1 MEWLKKV
8 VIAAISTLMVG
19 GVVYIIVL
27 SMNSYPTSSPGGMV
41 PPQSSPGQSV
51 PFDSTAITH
60 REPPA
65 QPENPIVTKPAPATP
80 QSSPQDSIIWKH
92 SPSEP
97 TEKLPE
103 PILPPQGKWVNPNPY
118 FITAAKRILPAV
130 VSIHA
135 TRKVTRSFRNFHW
148 FLNPKKED
156 EGDSNKNEPEDE
168 FQPGTGSGIIIS
180 ENGYILT
187 NYHVVQQA
195 QGLRVV
201 LYDKR
206 EFTARLVGADPTTD
220 IALIKV
226 EAKNLPVAI
235 IGNSDSLQIGEWV
248 MAVGNPLNFTSTVT
262 AGIISA
268 FGRDIRII
276 NDQYRIEN
284 FIQTDAVINPGN
296 SGGALVNLKGEV
308 IGINTAIATRTGLY
322 QGYGFAIPINLARK
336 VADDL
341 LVYGRVRRG
350 FLGVSIENVTDA
362 LAKGVGLPRPMG
374 ALIQGVQK
382 GFPAAEA
389 GLRQGDIIIAV
400 EGEEVASVNDLQVK
414 IARHHPGDLVKLTV
428 WRDGKPIEISVRLG
442 EAPIQNDVEVPEKQ
456 FSPLKFKNL
465 GMVLKEIPE
474 EERQTLGLES
484 GVLIE
489 KVYPDSP
496 ADAGRVFSGEVL
508 LAVNDQPIHSVA
520 EFEALLARTAPGT
533 VLKFTLWNRFGG
545 ESRRIAYVEVPR

>member
-1 MEWLKKV
+1 MEFLKKV
-8 VIAAISTLMVG
+8 LVALVSLGMVG
-19 GVVYIIVL
+19 AVVYIIIL
-27 SMNSYPTSSPGGMV
+27 SMNSYPVPATGTDSQNPPAVVPQTPPVPKSPAPQAEA
-41 PPQSSPGQSV
+41 PPV
-51 PFDSTAITH
+51 A
-60 REPPA
+60 EAPA
-65 QPENPIVTKPAPATP
+65 QPPTP
-80 QSSPQDSIIWKH
+80 TPPPVRSDSINWRRA
-92 SPSEP
+92 PEP
-97 TEKLPE
+97 PEKLGNPLE
-103 PILPPQGKWVNPNPY
+103 EHPGRWVNPNPF
-118 FITAAKRILPAV
+118 FIQAAKRILPAV

-135 TRKVTRSFRNFHW
+135 TRKMPKSFRNFHW
-148 FLNPKKED
+148 FLRPKKDDQDGNGDEEEEED
-156 EGDSNKNEPEDE
+156 

-187 NYHVVQQA
+187 NYHVVERA

-220 IALIKV
+220 IALIKID
-226 EAKNLPVAI
+226 ANDLPVAV

-276 NDQYRIEN
+276 NEQYRIEN

-341 LVYGRVRRG
+341 LIYGRVRRG

-374 ALIQGVQK
+374 ALVQGVQS
-382 GFPAAEA
+382 GFPAAQA
-389 GLRQGDIIIAV
+389 GIRQGDIIIGV
-400 EGEEVASVNDLQVK
+400 EGQEVASVNDLQVK
-414 IARHHPGDLVKLTV
+414 IARHHPGDRVTLTI
-428 WRDGKPIEISVRLG
+428 WRDGKAMDITVVLG
-442 EAPIQNDVEVPEKQ
+442 EAPLQSDVEVPEKDFQ
-456 FSPLKFKNL
+456 PLQFKNL
-465 GMVLKEIPE
+465 GMVLEDINPE
-474 EERQTLGLES
+474 ERKTLGLEA
-484 GVLIE
+484 GILVK

-508 LAVNDQPIHSVA
+508 VSVNDQPIHSVA
-520 EFEALLARTAPGT
+520 EFEALLEKTPPGS
-533 VLKFTLWNRFGG
+533 VLKLKLWNRFGG
-545 ESRRIAYVEVPR
+545 ENERIAYVEVPRN

>member
-1 MEWLKKV
+1 MELLKKV
-8 VIAAISTLMVG
+8 FVALVSISMVG
-19 GVVYIIVL
+19 AVVYIIVI
-27 SMNSYPTSSPGGMV
+27 SMNSYPVPATGSMTEKPPAVVPQPPGISENIPPEQSPPAARTPSQ
-41 PPQSSPGQSV
+41 PPGAVQPGL
-51 PFDSTAITH
+51 PGDSINWRRAP
-60 REPPA
+60 EPP
-65 QPENPIVTKPAPATP
+65 ENLPNP
-80 QSSPQDSIIWKH
+80 QVEHP
-92 SPSEP
+92 
-97 TEKLPE
+97 
-103 PILPPQGKWVNPNPY
+103 GRWVNPNPF
-118 FITAAKRILPAV
+118 FIQAAKRILPAV

-135 TRKVTRSFRNFHW
+135 TRKMPKSFRNFHW
-148 FLNPKKED
+148 FLRPKKD
-156 EGDSNKNEPEDE
+156 EPDSNNDEEAEED

-187 NYHVVQQA
+187 NYHVVERA

-220 IALIKV
+220 IALIKID
-226 EAKNLPVAI
+226 ASDLPVAV

-276 NDQYRIEN
+276 NEQYRIEN

-308 IGINTAIATRTGLY
+308 IGMNTAIATRTGLY

-341 LVYGRVRRG
+341 LIYGRVRRG

-374 ALIQGVQK
+374 ALVQGVQS
-382 GFPAAEA
+382 GFPAAQA
-389 GLRQGDIIIAV
+389 GIQQGDIIIGV
-400 EGEEVASVNDLQVK
+400 EGQEVASVNDLQVK
-414 IARHHPGDLVKLTV
+414 IARHHPGDRVSLTI
-428 WRDGKPIEISVRLG
+428 WRDGKAIELTVVLG
-442 EAPIQNDVEVPEKQ
+442 EAPLQNDVEVPEKDFQ
-456 FSPLKFKNL
+456 PLQFKNL
-465 GMVLKEIPE
+465 GMVLEDISA
-474 EERQTLGLES
+474 EERKSLGLHY
-484 GVLIE
+484 GILVK

-508 LAVNDQPIHSVA
+508 LSVNDQPIHSVA
-520 EFEALLARTAPGT
+520 EFEALLARTAPGS
-533 VLKFTLWNRFGG
+533 VLKLKLWNRFGG
-545 ESRRIAYVEVPR
+545 ENERIAYVEVPRE

>member
-1 MEWLKKV
+1 MPK
-8 VIAAISTLMVG
+8 
-19 GVVYIIVL
+19 
-27 SMNSYPTSSPGGMV
+27 
-41 PPQSSPGQSV
+41 
-51 PFDSTAITH
+51 
-60 REPPA
+60 
-65 QPENPIVTKPAPATP
+65 
-80 QSSPQDSIIWKH
+80 
-92 SPSEP
+92 
-97 TEKLPE
+97 
-103 PILPPQGKWVNPNPY
+103 
-118 FITAAKRILPAV
+118 
-130 VSIHA
+130 
-135 TRKVTRSFRNFHW
+135 SFRNFHW
-148 FLNPKKED
+148 FLPPKKDKEG
-156 EGDSNKNEPEDE
+156 EGDSENPEEE

-187 NYHVVQQA
+187 NYHVVQGA

-226 EAKNLPVAI
+226 DAKDLPVAV

-276 NDQYRIEN
+276 NEQYRIEN

-296 SGGALVNLKGEV
+296 SGGALVNLNGEV

-341 LVYGRVRRG
+341 LLYGRVRRG

-374 ALIQGVQK
+374 ALVQGVQP
-382 GFPAAEA
+382 GYPAQQA
-389 GLRQGDIIIAV
+389 GIRQGDIIIGV
-400 EGEEVASVNDLQVK
+400 EGQQVMSVNDLQVK
-414 IARHHPGDLVKLTV
+414 IARHHPGDKVRLTI
-428 WRDGKPIEISVRLG
+428 WRDGKPIEITVTLG
-442 EAPIQNDVEVPEKQ
+442 EAPLQENVEVPEKKLQ
-456 FSPLKFKNL
+456 PIKFKNL
-465 GMVLKEIPE
+465 GMVLKDISE
-474 EERQTLGLES
+474 EERRSLGLSS

-496 ADAGRVFSGEVL
+496 ADAGRVFTGEVL
-508 LAVNDQPIHSVA
+508 LSVNDKPIRSVQ
-520 EFEALLARTAPGT
+520 EFEELLSRAKPGS
-533 VLKFTLWNRFGG
+533 VLKLRLWNRFGG
-545 ESRRIAYVEVPR
+545 ENERIAYVEVPR

>member
-1 MEWLKKV
+1 MDFLKKLA
-8 VIAAISTLMVG
+8 IALTSLLMVA

-27 SMNSYPTSSPGGMV
+27 SMNSYPGNPPQVAAV
-41 PPQSSPGQSV
+41 PPAPSPPQTEVPADTTASSQEAV
-51 PFDSTAITH
+51 PPVSKA
-60 REPPA
+60 
-65 QPENPIVTKPAPATP
+65 
-80 QSSPQDSIIWKH
+80 
-92 SPSEP
+92 PSEP
-97 TEKLPE
+97 LQNTPSSGDTINWRHGPLTPGTIAPPE
-103 PILPPQGKWVNPNPY
+103 LEAPGRWVNPNPF
-118 FITAAKRILPAV
+118 FIAAAKRILPAV
-130 VSIHA
+130 VSIHS
-135 TRKVTRSFRNFHW
+135 TRKMPKSFRNFHW
-148 FLNPKKED
+148 FLPPKKDKEG
-156 EGDSNKNEPEDE
+156 EGDSENPEEE

-187 NYHVVQQA
+187 NYHVVQGA

-226 EAKNLPVAI
+226 EAKDLPVAV

-276 NDQYRIEN
+276 NEQYRIEN

-296 SGGALVNLKGEV
+296 SGGALVNLNGEV

-341 LVYGRVRRG
+341 LLYGRVRRG

-374 ALIQGVQK
+374 ALVQGVQP
-382 GFPAAEA
+382 GYPAQQA
-389 GLRQGDIIIAV
+389 GIRQGDIIIGV
-400 EGEEVASVNDLQVK
+400 EGQQVMSVNDLQVK
-414 IARHHPGDLVKLTV
+414 IARHHPGDKVRLTI
-428 WRDGKPIEISVRLG
+428 WRDGKPIEITVTLG
-442 EAPIQNDVEVPEKQ
+442 EAPLQENVEVPEKKLQ
-456 FSPLKFKNL
+456 PIKFKNL
-465 GMVLKEIPE
+465 GMVLKDISE
-474 EERQTLGLES
+474 EERRSLGLSS

-496 ADAGRVFSGEVL
+496 ADAGRVFTGEVL
-508 LAVNDQPIHSVA
+508 LSVNDKPIRSVQ
-520 EFEALLARTAPGT
+520 EFEELLSRTKPGS
-533 VLKFTLWNRFGG
+533 VLKLRLWNRFSG
-545 ESRRIAYVEVPR
+545 ENERIAYVEVPR

>member
-1 MEWLKKV
+1 MEFLKKLGIAV
-8 VIAAISTLMVG
+8 VSLLMVG
-19 GVVYIIVL
+19 GVVYIIIL
-27 SMNSYPTSSPGGMV
+27 SMNSYPAVQTEMGNGALSPSPPV
-41 PPQSSPGQSV
+41 SISPKDTTKSTPSPQSLPVPKETMPAPSAESSV
-51 PFDSTAITH
+51 PGDTINWRRA
-60 REPPA
+60 
-65 QPENPIVTKPAPATP
+65 PETP
-80 QSSPQDSIIWKH
+80 EQL
-92 SPSEP
+92 SEP
-97 TEKLPE
+97 KSQIP
-103 PILPPQGKWVNPNPY
+103 GRWVNPNPF

-135 TRKVTRSFRNFHW
+135 TRKMPKSFRDFHW
-148 FLNPKKED
+148 FLRPKKDDNGEED
-156 EGDSNKNEPEDE
+156 DENPQEE

-187 NYHVVQQA
+187 NYHVVQGA

-206 EFTARLVGADPTTD
+206 EFIARLVGADPTTD
-220 IALIKV
+220 IALIKI
-226 EAKNLPVAI
+226 EATNLPVAI

-341 LVYGRVRRG
+341 LIYGRVRRG

-362 LAKGVGLPRPMG
+362 LAKGVGLPRPVG
-374 ALIQGVQK
+374 ALVQAAQP
-382 GFPAAEA
+382 GFPAAKA
-389 GLRQGDIIIAV
+389 GIRQGDIIIGV
-400 EGEEVASVNDLQVK
+400 EGEKVLSVNDLQVK
-414 IARHHPGDLVKLTV
+414 IARHHPGDRVKLTI
-428 WRDGKPIEISVRLG
+428 WRDGQSIDLVVELG
-442 EAPIQNDVEVPEKQ
+442 EAPLQENTEVPEKKFQ
-456 FSPLKFKNL
+456 PLQFKNL
-465 GMVLKEIPE
+465 GMVLKNIPE
-474 EERQTLGLES
+474 DERRSLGLQS
-484 GVLIE
+484 GILIE

-508 LAVNDQPIHSVA
+508 LSVNDRPVHSVA
-520 EFEALLARTAPGT
+520 EFESILSQVKPGT
-533 VLKFTLWNRFGG
+533 VLKLKLWNRFGG
-545 ESRRIAYVEVPR
+545 ENERIAYVEVPRK